1 MNQFGRIVLGYHG
14 CPADRIDSLTFIR
27 GLIAGTNRVEEWLPS
42 SNEYD
47 WLGGGIYFWEFG
59 PRRARQWAG
68 EDGEVVGALIQ
79 LGNCFDLT
87 DPGCERVLRKTYD
100 KIASTFADEKKP
112 MPTNEAAGGFAR
124 KLDRLI
130 VDQAMSFTDS
140 ATNGRGFQSVR
151 SAFEEGDEAFP
162 GSKLR
167 TQTHIQIA
175 VRDFSCILGVFR
187 PNFGNNTNSVEG
199 VST

>member
-14 CPADRIDSLTFIR
+14 CPANRPDALQFVR
-27 GLIAGTNRVEEWLPS
+27 GLISGVNSVDDWRSS

-47 WLGGGIYFWEFG
+47 WLGSGVYFWEFG
-59 PRRARQWAG
+59 PQRARQWAG

-87 DPGCERVLRKTYD
+87 DPGCERVLRRTYH
-100 KIASTFADEKKP
+100 KVASVYANEKKP
-112 MPTNEAAGGFAR
+112 LPTNKGAGGFSR

-140 ATNGRGFQSVR
+140 ASGGDGFQSVR
-151 SAFEEGDEAFP
+151 SAFEEGDAAFP

-175 VRDFSCILGVFR
+175 VRDLSCILGVFR
-187 PNFGNNTNSVEG
+187 PNFGDSENQAEEM
-199 VST
+199 ST